1 MGVTVGETLE
11 FYYAVFEAVTSQEKF
26 HRTYDTEAKLIKA
39 VSEFSDDRKVRA
51 IYSADENGKTQ
62 EKSIS
67 LINGRLQLIDVKH
80 CEEGSDPEE
89 AYMPEP
95 LVTPWNIKPKGENE

>member
-39 VSEFSDDRKVRA
+39 VSEFSDDRKVRS
-51 IYSADENGKTQ
+51 IYSADENGKTR

-67 LINGRLQLIDVKH
+67 LINGRLQLVDVKH
-80 CEEGSDPEE
+80 CEEGPDPAF
-89 AYMPEP
+89 AYTPEP
-95 LVTPWNIKPKGENE
+95 LVTPWTIQQKGENE